1 MVNVEGLP
9 TEFVAQMR
17 ELLGSEAE
25 AYFSALSRPRSRA
38 VRITTSKA
46 SPEEVA
52 KVLGLTERVPFAP
65 QGYYF
70 TGEGVGAHPYHHAGV
85 YYAQEPSAMLPAAA
99 IAPYLHGNILDLCA
113 APGGKTTQ
121 IEGLRQAGSVLYA
134 NEIVP
139 SRATVLC
146 SNLERTGSDAI
157 VTNASPK
164 DLETAY
170 PAFFNAIVVDAPCS
184 GEGMFR
190 KEDAA
195 LRDWSK
201 EHVISSAERQKE
213 ILNSAYKMLKSGGV
227 MVYST
232 CTLNT
237 VENEGVVLDFLREH
251 ADMEVL
257 APSPEIRALTRKGFG
272 LPDAMRLFPH
282 EFNGEGHFACLLRK
296 TGAEES
302 VKIKE
307 NSPFTP
313 LKGEEKGVNELLL
326 SLGADLTARTPLR
339 FKDTVYL
346 VQKGGVFV
354 KGIRYLR
361 AGIPAVKI
369 EEKRVEPLHG
379 LALSLKRGECPLS
392 LSFPLGAKEVAQYLS
407 GNQITYPAPFSG
419 YGVIAV
425 NGYPL
430 GFVKAVGDQLKNKYP
445 KGLRNG

>member
-1 MVNVEGLP
+1 
-9 TEFVAQMR
+9 
-17 ELLGSEAE
+17 
-25 AYFSALSRPRSRA
+25 
-38 VRITTSKA
+38 
-46 SPEEVA
+46 
-52 KVLGLTERVPFAP
+52 
-65 QGYYF
+65 
-70 TGEGVGAHPYHHAGV
+70 
-85 YYAQEPSAMLPAAA
+85 
-99 IAPYLHGNILDLCA
+99 
-113 APGGKTTQ
+113 
-121 IEGLRQAGSVLYA
+121 
-134 NEIVP
+134 
-139 SRATVLC
+139 
-146 SNLERTGSDAI
+146 
-157 VTNASPK
+157 
-164 DLETAY
+164 
-170 PAFFNAIVVDAPCS
+170 CS

-195 LRDWSK
+195 VRDWSK

-213 ILNSAYKMLKSGGV
+213 ILKSAYRMLKKGGV

-237 VENEGVVLDFLREH
+237 VENEGVILDFLREH
-251 ADMEVL
+251 ADMEIL
-257 APSPEIRALTRKGFG
+257 PPPETVRAVTRQGFG
-272 LPDAMRLFPH
+272 LPGAMRLFPH
-282 EFNGEGHFACLLRK
+282 EFNGEGHFACLLK
-296 TGAEES
+296 KAGEEEP

-313 LKGEEKGVNELLL
+313 LKGEAKGVNELLT

-361 AGIPAVKI
+361 AGIPAIKI

-379 LALSLKRGECPLS
+379 LALSLKRGECPRTV
-392 LSFPLGAKEVAQYLS
+392 SFPLGAKEVAQYLS

-445 KGLRNG
+445 KGLRNGSL